1 MISVLLFI
9 HLKYNNMKK
18 KLTQEQRDS
27 LAVLYPQMFNVGEV
41 YQGVIVDIT
50 EKELIVEFNGG
61 AEGTILLA
69 DYINIPIFM
78 VGTEVEVKIA
88 AIAKN
93 NTVILTFPSR
103 YRKAHGIIPR
113 SYDGIV
119 LQSSKTSI
127 AIFIPELKKAGLRK
141 PDKLQTRYQIMK
153 QGQRVKCY
161 LRNVDGNLI
170 IYKISAIIR
179 DGREIPT
186 FDEELIDLA
195 VAAGSEKEQGEFL
208 LGYIYEAVVKDN
220 GIFINGTEKNV
231 FSDDSENFYA
241 IGDLL
246 EVRITFINPISHEI
260 RIDVISVL
268 KHRNEK
274 VIETP
279 METLKVLETDY
290 QVFEEALAT
299 GSAKTFN
306 DYELG
311 KLYKAKVLYAEEDE
325 KVSFLDG
332 TNALI
337 VSNPKGFL
345 MGSNV
350 WARIVKIDVSRKF
363 CQDIPIEVRL
373 EEAAKN

>member
-1 MISVLLFI
+1 
-9 HLKYNNMKK
+9 MKK

-27 LAVLYPQMFNVGEV
+27 LAVLYPQMFNVGETYHGIINDV
-41 YQGVIVDIT
+41 T
-50 EKELIVEFNGG
+50 ETELVVEFNGG
-61 AEGTILLA
+61 AEGTIPLA

-88 AIAKN
+88 AISKEN
-93 NTVILTFPSR
+93 KIILAFSSL

-127 AIFIPELKKAGLRK
+127 AIFIPELKKAGLNK
-141 PDKLQTRYQIMK
+141 PKRLQTRYQMMK
-153 QGQRVKCY
+153 QGQPVKCH

-170 IYKISAIIR
+170 IYKIAAIIR
-179 DGREIPT
+179 DGKEIPT
-186 FDEELIDLA
+186 FDEKRHKTAI
-195 VAAGSEKEQGEFL
+195 AAGSEREQGKFL
-208 LGYIYEAVVKDN
+208 LGYIYEAEITDK
-220 GIFINGTEKNV
+220 GAYISGTEQKIILNDI
-231 FSDDSENFYA
+231 SKYN
-241 IGDLL
+241 IGDIL
-246 EVRITFINPISHEI
+246 EVRISFIYRTSDIIEA
-260 RIDVISVL
+260 DVISVL
-268 KHRNEK
+268 KHKNEI

-279 METLKVLETDY
+279 METLTVLEIDRKLC
-290 QVFEEALAT
+290 EEALAT